1 MIDFPRIELISF
13 DCYGTLIDWESGILD
28 ALSSFRS
35 EYGVRAT
42 DDQILEQ
49 YAALESVMES
59 GEYLPYKD
67 VLRGVMRGFTRRV
80 SVPEERF
87 DMDVLVK
94 SLPRWRPF
102 PDTVESLRRMKQHCR
117 LAIISN
123 TDDDLFAQTAKS
135 LEVPFDFVVTAEQ
148 VGAYKPSTRN
158 FTRALEVFGIKTEN
172 WLHAAQSRFHD
183 VAPARSLGIA
193 TVWVNRRAGKPGAGA
208 TTLSNAIPD
217 LEVPDL
223 RTLADRVEAAR

>member
-1 MIDFPRIELISF
+1 MIDFSRIDVISF
-13 DCYGTLIDWESGILD
+13 DCYGTLIDWESGILE

-35 EYGVRAT
+35 DYGVRAT

-49 YAALESVMES
+49 YAALEAVMES

-67 VLRGVMRGFTRRV
+67 ILRGVMRGFTRRV

-87 DMDVLVK
+87 DVDVIVK
-94 SLPRWRPF
+94 SLPNWRPF
-102 PDTVESLRRMKQHCR
+102 PDTVESLRRMKKHCR

-123 TDDDLFAQTAKS
+123 TDDDLFAQTAKA
-135 LEVPFDFVVTAEQ
+135 LEVPFDFVITAEQ

-158 FTRALEVFGIKTEN
+158 FTRALEVFGIEKDN

-193 TVWVNRRAGKPGAGA
+193 TVWVNRRAGKKGEGA
-208 TTLSNAIPD
+208 TALSNAIPD